1 MSAASSFDVATLADE
16 MKSAQDATRQIAP
29 FSSRFAGFD
38 VAAGYAVAAQ
48 VHALRTREGDVAV
61 GRKIGFTNPA
71 VQREYNVREP
81 VWGTIYKRT
90 FISLDPADAP
100 FAIGHLAQPRIEPE
114 IVLHFKSSP
123 PVNGDPDAILA
134 CIDWVAHGFEIVQSN
149 YPDWKFRAADAVAD
163 NGMHGALLIGKP
175 QPVATLGD
183 DLVRAL
189 ETFSLLL
196 TCDGQL
202 RDSGTGANVFGNPLK
217 AISHLTKVLARQGML
232 LQAGEVV
239 TTGTITSAPRIRAG
253 ETWSTEVSGISLPG
267 IRAEFG

>member
-61 GRKIGFTNPA
+61 GRKIGFTNPV
-71 VQREYNVREP
+71 VQREYGVHEP
-81 VWGTIYKRT
+81 VWGTIYQRT
-90 FISLDPADAP
+90 LISLDGADAS
-100 FAIGHLAQPRIEPE
+100 FGIGHLAQPRIEPE

-123 PVNGDPDAILA
+123 PVNGDAAVILE
-134 CIDWVAHGFEIVQSN
+134 CVDWIAHGFEIVQSSFA
-149 YPDWKFRAADAVAD
+149 DWKFRAPDAVAG
-163 NGMHGALLIGKP
+163 NGLHGALLLGPP

-189 ETFSLLL
+189 ECFSLLL
-196 TCDGQL
+196 YCDGQL
-202 RDSGTGANVFGNPLK
+202 RDSGTGANVLGNPLR
-217 AISHLTKVLARQGML
+217 AISYLTSVLARQGTTL
-232 LQAGEVV
+232 SAGEMV
-239 TTGTITSAPRIRAG
+239 TTGTITSALLVNAN
-253 ETWSTEVSGISLPG
+253 ETWSTEISGIGLPG
-267 IRAEFG
+267 LRVRFT